1 MKTEGRGDSPDL
13 HTESNRKP
21 RATNP
26 GLLSWGARIFL
37 CVYSTCLFCNVN
49 LGTNE
54 VVESF
59 PVGRR
64 LSFDA
69 ANGRLWVV
77 CRKCERWNLSPL
89 EERWEAIE
97 ECERRFRDTR
107 LRVSTDNIGL
117 ARLSEGL
124 ELVRV
129 GAALRPEFAAWRYG
143 DQFGRRRRRKLV
155 RVGLGV
161 GIVGGAVAG
170 GIALGVSA
178 GVGFGSGGWWIWR
191 GIYAGYRRIAY
202 GSPDAVV
209 ARVPYE
215 DSLLGTQLFALKRK
229 QLPEVR
235 LGSAGEGRLLLSLP
249 KEGRVVHLSGDAAE
263 RAVGYV
269 LPAINWAGAERRE
282 VDQAVQLIE
291 ESRKPPVEF
300 VHEVAQRSGVGRRL
314 HELPS
319 AARLALEM
327 ASHEESERRAM
338 QGELAL
344 LETAWRQAEEIAK
357 IADNL
362 LVPPSVDEFLER
374 NRGKR

>member
-1 MKTEGRGDSPDL
+1 
-13 HTESNRKP
+13 
-21 RATNP
+21 
-26 GLLSWGARIFL
+26 
-37 CVYSTCLFCNVN
+37 VYSTCLFCNVH

-54 VVESF
+54 VIESF

-64 LSFDA
+64 LAFDA

-117 ARLSEGL
+117 ARVAEGL

-129 GAALRPEFAAWRYG
+129 GPALRPEFAAWRYG
-143 DQFGRRRRRKLV
+143 DQFGRRRRRRMV

-161 GIVGGAVAG
+161 GIVGGAIAG
-170 GIALGVSA
+170 GVALGVSA

-202 GSPDAVV
+202 GSPDAIV
-209 ARVPYE
+209 ARVPYDDE
-215 DSLLGTQLFALKRK
+215 ESGPHVVALRRRQLVD
-229 QLPEVR
+229 VR
-235 LGSAGEGRLLLSLP
+235 LGSAGPGRLLISLP
-249 KEGRVVHLSGDAAE
+249 HGRETVHLTGEHAQRAA
-263 RAVGYV
+263 GYI
-269 LPAINWAGAERRE
+269 LPAINWAGAEKRDVE
-282 VDQAVQLIE
+282 QAVRLIE
-291 ESRKPPVEF
+291 DSRKPPTEF
-300 VHEVAQRSGVGRRL
+300 VHEVAQRAGMGRRL

-319 AARLALEM
+319 ASRLALEM
-327 ASHEESERRAM
+327 ASHEETERRAM
-338 QGELAL
+338 EGELAL
-344 LETAWRQAEEIAK
+344 LEAAWRQAEEIAK

-362 LVPPSVDEFLER
+362 LVPSSVDEFVER
-374 NRGKR
+374 NRAKP

>member
-1 MKTEGRGDSPDL
+1 
-13 HTESNRKP
+13 
-21 RATNP
+21 
-26 GLLSWGARIFL
+26 
-37 CVYSTCLFCNVN
+37 VYSTCLFCNAS

-64 LSFDA
+64 LAFDA

-97 ECERRFRDTR
+97 TCERSFHDTR

-117 ARLSEGL
+117 ARVAEGL

-129 GAALRPEFAAWRYG
+129 GPALRPEFAAWRYG
-143 DQFGRRRRRKLV
+143 DQFGRRRRRKMV

-161 GIVGGAVAG
+161 GIVGGAIAG
-170 GIALGVSA
+170 GVALGVSA

-191 GIYAGYRRIAY
+191 GIYASYRRIAY
-202 GSPDAVV
+202 GSPQAVV
-209 ARVPYE
+209 ARIPYAGGE
-215 DSLLGTQLFALKRK
+215 GEEVIALKRH
-229 QLPEVR
+229 QLEDVR
-235 LGSAGEGRLLLSLP
+235 LGTAGGGRLLLSLP
-249 KEGRVVHLSGDAAE
+249 RGRDSVHLTGEDAE
-263 RAVGYV
+263 RAAGYV
-269 LPAINWAGAERRE
+269 LPAINWAGAEKRD
-282 VDQAVQLIE
+282 VDRAVQLIE
-291 ESRKPPVEF
+291 DSRKSPSEF
-300 VHEVAQRSGVGRRL
+300 VRELAQRGGVGHRL

-319 AARLALEM
+319 ASRLALEM

-338 QGELAL
+338 EGELAL
-344 LETAWRQAEEIAK
+344 LEAAWRHAEEIAK

-374 NRGKR
+374 NKARR

>member
-1 MKTEGRGDSPDL
+1 
-13 HTESNRKP
+13 
-21 RATNP
+21 
-26 GLLSWGARIFL
+26 
-37 CVYSTCLFCNVN
+37 VYSTCLFCNAS

-64 LSFDA
+64 LAFDA

-97 ECERRFRDTR
+97 TCERSFHDTR

-117 ARLSEGL
+117 ARVAEGL

-129 GAALRPEFAAWRYG
+129 GPALRPEFAAWRYG
-143 DQFGRRRRRKLV
+143 DQFGRRRRRKMV

-161 GIVGGAVAG
+161 GIVGGAIAG

-191 GIYAGYRRIAY
+191 GIYASYRRIAY
-202 GSPDAVV
+202 GSPQAVV
-209 ARVPYE
+209 ARIPYAGGE
-215 DSLLGTQLFALKRK
+215 GEEVIALKRH
-229 QLPEVR
+229 QLEDVR
-235 LGSAGEGRLLLSLP
+235 LGTAGGGRLLLSLP
-249 KEGRVVHLSGDAAE
+249 RGRDSVHLTGEDAE
-263 RAVGYV
+263 RAAGYV
-269 LPAINWAGAERRE
+269 LPAINWAGAEKRD
-282 VDQAVQLIE
+282 VDRAVQLIE
-291 ESRKPPVEF
+291 DSRKSPSEF
-300 VHEVAQRSGVGRRL
+300 VRELAQRGGVGHRL

-319 AARLALEM
+319 ASRLALEM

-338 QGELAL
+338 EGELAL
-344 LETAWRQAEEIAK
+344 LEAAWRHAEEIAK

-374 NRGKR
+374 NKARR

>member
-1 MKTEGRGDSPDL
+1 MY
-13 HTESNRKP
+13 
-21 RATNP
+21 A
-26 GLLSWGARIFL
+26 
-37 CVYSTCLFCNVN
+37 TCLFCNAG
-49 LGTNE
+49 LGSNE

-64 LSFDA
+64 LAFDA

-117 ARLSEGL
+117 ARLREGL

-129 GAALRPEFAAWRYG
+129 GPALRPEFAAWRYG
-143 DQFGRRRRRKLV
+143 DQFGRRRRRQLI

-178 GVGFGSGGWWIWR
+178 GIGVGGGGWWIWR

-202 GSPDAVV
+202 GSPEAVV
-209 ARVPYE
+209 ARVPYDE
-215 DSLLGTQLFALKRK
+215 GRKVVAVRRHQLG
-229 QLPEVR
+229 EVR
-235 LGSAGEGRLLLSLP
+235 LGTGREGRLFVSIP
-249 KEGRVVHLSGDAAE
+249 RSDHIGAVHLYGDEAQRAA
-263 RAVGYV
+263 GYV
-269 LPAINWAGAERRE
+269 LPAINAAGAERRE
-282 VDQAVQLIE
+282 VQQAVELIE
-291 ESRKPPVEF
+291 RSQQSPEDF
-300 VHEVAQRSGVGRRL
+300 VRDVARSAGAGGRVL
-314 HELPS
+314 HLPN

-338 QGELAL
+338 EGELAL
-344 LETAWRQAEEIAK
+344 LEAAWKQAEEIAK

-374 NRGKR
+374 NREKS

>member
-1 MKTEGRGDSPDL
+1 M
-13 HTESNRKP
+13 
-21 RATNP
+21 
-26 GLLSWGARIFL
+26 
-37 CVYSTCLFCNVN
+37 YSTCLFCNAS

-64 LSFDA
+64 LAFDA

-97 ECERRFRDTR
+97 TCERSFHDTR

-117 ARLSEGL
+117 ARVAEGL

-129 GAALRPEFAAWRYG
+129 GPALRPEFAAWRYG
-143 DQFGRRRRRKLV
+143 DQFGRRRRRKMV

-161 GIVGGAVAG
+161 GIVGGAIAG
-170 GIALGVSA
+170 GVALGVSA

-191 GIYAGYRRIAY
+191 GIYASYRRIAY
-202 GSPDAVV
+202 GSPQAVV
-209 ARVPYE
+209 ARIPYAGGDGE
-215 DSLLGTQLFALKRK
+215 EVIALKRHE
-229 QLPEVR
+229 LEDVR
-235 LGSAGEGRLLLSLP
+235 LGTAGGGRLLLSLP
-249 KEGRVVHLSGDAAE
+249 RGRDSVHLTGEDAE
-263 RAVGYV
+263 RAAGYV
-269 LPAINWAGAERRE
+269 LPAINWAGAEKRD
-282 VDQAVQLIE
+282 VDRAVRLIE
-291 ESRKPPVEF
+291 DSRKSPSEF
-300 VHEVAQRSGVGRRL
+300 VRELAQRAGVGHRL

-319 AARLALEM
+319 ASRLALEM
-327 ASHEESERRAM
+327 AAHEESERRAM

-344 LETAWRQAEEIAK
+344 LEAAWRQAEEIAK

-374 NRGKR
+374 NKARR

>member
-1 MKTEGRGDSPDL
+1 MY
-13 HTESNRKP
+13 
-21 RATNP
+21 A
-26 GLLSWGARIFL
+26 
-37 CVYSTCLFCNVN
+37 TCLFCNAN

-64 LSFDA
+64 LAFDA

-97 ECERRFRDTR
+97 TCERLFRDTR

-117 ARLSEGL
+117 ARVAEGL

-129 GAALRPEFAAWRYG
+129 GPALRPEFAAWRYG
-143 DQFGRRRRRKLV
+143 DQFGRRRRRKMV

-161 GIVGGAVAG
+161 GIVGGAIAG
-170 GIALGVSA
+170 GVALGVSA

-202 GSPDAVV
+202 GSPQAVV
-209 ARVPYE
+209 ARVPYDGGE
-215 DSLLGTQLFALKRK
+215 TGQQVIVLRRQQIPD
-229 QLPEVR
+229 VR
-235 LGSAGEGRLLLSLP
+235 LGISSRGRLLLSLP
-249 KEGRVVHLSGDAAE
+249 VGREAVHLTGEDAE
-263 RAVGYV
+263 RAAGYV
-269 LPAINWAGAERRE
+269 LPAVNWDGAEKRDVER
-282 VDQAVQLIE
+282 AVRLIE
-291 ESRKPPVEF
+291 DSRKGPSEF
-300 VHEVAQRSGVGRRL
+300 VRDVASRAGMGYRL

-319 AARLALEM
+319 ASRLALEM
-327 ASHEESERRAM
+327 ATHEESERRAM
-338 QGELAL
+338 EGELAL
-344 LETAWRQAEEIAK
+344 LEAAWRQAEEIAK

-362 LVPPSVDEFLER
+362 LVPPSVDEFLDR
-374 NRGKR
+374 NKARG

>member
-1 MKTEGRGDSPDL
+1 M
-13 HTESNRKP
+13 
-21 RATNP
+21 
-26 GLLSWGARIFL
+26 
-37 CVYSTCLFCNVN
+37 YSTCLFCNAS

-64 LSFDA
+64 LAFDA

-97 ECERRFRDTR
+97 TCERSFHDTR

-117 ARLSEGL
+117 ARVAEGL

-129 GAALRPEFAAWRYG
+129 GPALRPEFAAWRYG
-143 DQFGRRRRRKLV
+143 DQFGRRRRRKMV

-161 GIVGGAVAG
+161 GIVGGAIAG
-170 GIALGVSA
+170 GVALGVSA

-191 GIYAGYRRIAY
+191 GIYASYRRIAY
-202 GSPDAVV
+202 GSPQAVV
-209 ARVPYE
+209 ARIPYAGGDGE
-215 DSLLGTQLFALKRK
+215 EVIALKRHE
-229 QLPEVR
+229 LEDVR
-235 LGSAGEGRLLLSLP
+235 LGTAGGGRLLLSLP
-249 KEGRVVHLSGDAAE
+249 RGRDSVHLTGEDAE
-263 RAVGYV
+263 RAAGYV
-269 LPAINWAGAERRE
+269 LPAINWAGAEKRD
-282 VDQAVQLIE
+282 VDRAVQLIE
-291 ESRKPPVEF
+291 DSRKSPSEF
-300 VHEVAQRSGVGRRL
+300 VRELAQRGGVGHRL

-319 AARLALEM
+319 ASRLALEM

-338 QGELAL
+338 EGELAL
-344 LETAWRQAEEIAK
+344 LEAAWRHAEEIAK

-374 NRGKR
+374 NKARR

>member
-1 MKTEGRGDSPDL
+1 
-13 HTESNRKP
+13 
-21 RATNP
+21 
-26 GLLSWGARIFL
+26 
-37 CVYSTCLFCNVN
+37 VYSTCLFCNAS
-49 LGTNE
+49 LGSNE
-54 VVESF
+54 VIETF

-97 ECERRFRDTR
+97 SCERLFRDTR

-117 ARLSEGL
+117 ARVATGV
-124 ELVRV
+124 ELVRI
-129 GAALRPEFAAWRYG
+129 GPALRPEFAAWRYG
-143 DQFGRRRRRKLV
+143 DQFGRRRRRKMI

-202 GSPDAVV
+202 GSPEAIV

-215 DSLLGTQLFALKRK
+215 DEHERPQLLALQRRR
-229 QLPEVR
+229 LADVR
-235 LGSAGEGRLLLSLP
+235 LGTAGPGRLLLSLP
-249 KEGRVVHLSGDAAE
+249 VGNEIVHLTGEEAE
-263 RAVGYV
+263 RAAGYV

-282 VDQAVQLIE
+282 VEQAVHLIE
-291 ESRKPPVEF
+291 DSRKAPSEF
-300 VHEVAQRSGVGRRL
+300 VHEMARTAGVGRRL
-314 HELPS
+314 QELPN

-327 ASHEESERRAM
+327 AAHEESERRAM

-344 LETAWRQAEEIAK
+344 LEAAWRQAEEIAK

-362 LVPPSVDEFLER
+362 LVPESVDEFVER
-374 NRGKR
+374 NRDR

>member
-1 MKTEGRGDSPDL
+1 M
-13 HTESNRKP
+13 
-21 RATNP
+21 
-26 GLLSWGARIFL
+26 
-37 CVYSTCLFCNVN
+37 YSTCLFCNAS

-64 LSFDA
+64 LAFDA

-97 ECERRFRDTR
+97 TCERSFHDTR

-117 ARLSEGL
+117 ARVAEGL

-129 GAALRPEFAAWRYG
+129 GPALRPEFAAWRYG
-143 DQFGRRRRRKLV
+143 DQFGRRRRRKMV

-161 GIVGGAVAG
+161 GIVGGAIAG

-191 GIYAGYRRIAY
+191 GIYASYRRIAY
-202 GSPDAVV
+202 GSPQAVV
-209 ARVPYE
+209 ARIPYAGGDGE
-215 DSLLGTQLFALKRK
+215 EVIALKRHE
-229 QLPEVR
+229 LEDVR
-235 LGSAGEGRLLLSLP
+235 LGTAGGGRLLLSLP
-249 KEGRVVHLSGDAAE
+249 RGRDSVHLTGEDAE
-263 RAVGYV
+263 RAAGYV
-269 LPAINWAGAERRE
+269 LPAINWAGAEKRD
-282 VDQAVQLIE
+282 VDRAVQLIE
-291 ESRKPPVEF
+291 DSRKSPSEF
-300 VHEVAQRSGVGRRL
+300 VRELAQRGGVGHRL

-319 AARLALEM
+319 ASRLALEM

-338 QGELAL
+338 EGELAL
-344 LETAWRQAEEIAK
+344 LEAAWRQAEEIAK

-374 NRGKR
+374 NKARR

>member
-1 MKTEGRGDSPDL
+1 MYG
-13 HTESNRKP
+13 
-21 RATNP
+21 
-26 GLLSWGARIFL
+26 
-37 CVYSTCLFCNVN
+37 TCLFCNAN
-49 LGTNE
+49 LGANE
-54 VVESF
+54 VIESF

-64 LSFDA
+64 LAFDA

-129 GAALRPEFAAWRYG
+129 GPALRPEFAAWRYG
-143 DQFGRRRRRKLV
+143 DQFGRRRRRRMV
-155 RVGLGV
+155 RAGLGV
-161 GIVGGAVAG
+161 GIVGGAIAG

-202 GSPDAVV
+202 GSPETVV

-215 DSLLGTQLFALKRK
+215 DPKTGSQVFTLQRRHLPDVRVGITDERK
-229 QLPEVR
+229 LM
-235 LGSAGEGRLLLSLP
+235 LSLP
-249 KEGRVVHLSGDAAE
+249 RGRATVHMTGSEAE
-263 RAVGYV
+263 RAVSYV

-282 VDQAVQLIE
+282 VDEAVQLIE
-291 ESRKPPVEF
+291 QSRKAPVEF
-300 VHEVAQRSGVGRRL
+300 VHDVARNAGAGRRL
-314 HELPS
+314 QDLPS

-338 QGELAL
+338 EGELAL
-344 LETAWRQAEEIAK
+344 LEAAWRQADEIAK

-362 LVPPSVDEFLER
+362 LVPPSVDEFVER
-374 NRGKR
+374 NRSKR

>member
-1 MKTEGRGDSPDL
+1 M
-13 HTESNRKP
+13 
-21 RATNP
+21 
-26 GLLSWGARIFL
+26 
-37 CVYSTCLFCNVN
+37 YSTCLFCNVS

-64 LSFDA
+64 LAFDA

-97 ECERRFRDTR
+97 TCERLFRDTR

-117 ARLSEGL
+117 ARAAEGL

-129 GAALRPEFAAWRYG
+129 GPALRPEFAAWRYG
-143 DQFGRRRRRKLV
+143 DQFGRRRRRKMV

-161 GIVGGAVAG
+161 GIVGGAIAG
-170 GIALGVSA
+170 GVALGVSA

-202 GSPDAVV
+202 GSPQTIV

-215 DSLLGTQLFALKRK
+215 GGDGAQVIAIKRHQLAD
-229 QLPEVR
+229 VR
-235 LGSAGEGRLLLSLP
+235 LGMAGGKRLLLSIP
-249 KEGRVVHLSGDAAE
+249 RGRDSVHLMGDEAE
-263 RAVGYV
+263 RAAGYV
-269 LPAINWAGAERRE
+269 LPAINWAGAEKRD
-282 VDQAVQLIE
+282 VDRAVQLIE
-291 ESRKPPVEF
+291 ESRKSPSEF
-300 VHEVAQRSGVGRRL
+300 VRDVADRAGMGHRL

-319 AARLALEM
+319 ASRLALEM
-327 ASHEESERRAM
+327 AAHEESERRAM
-338 QGELAL
+338 EGELAL
-344 LETAWRQAEEIAK
+344 LEAAWRQAEEIAK

-374 NRGKR
+374 NKARG

>member
-1 MKTEGRGDSPDL
+1 
-13 HTESNRKP
+13 
-21 RATNP
+21 
-26 GLLSWGARIFL
+26 
-37 CVYSTCLFCNVN
+37 VYATCLFCNAG
-49 LGTNE
+49 LGNNE

-64 LSFDA
+64 LAFDA

-77 CRKCERWNLSPL
+77 CRRCERWNLSPL

-107 LRVSTDNIGL
+107 LRVSTDNIAL
-117 ARLSEGL
+117 ARLREGL

-129 GAALRPEFAAWRYG
+129 GPALRPEFAAWRYG
-143 DQFGRRRRRKLV
+143 DQFGRRRRRQLI

-178 GVGFGSGGWWIWR
+178 GIGVGGGGWWIWR

-202 GSPDAVV
+202 GSPEAVV
-209 ARVPYE
+209 ARVPY
-215 DSLLGTQLFALKRK
+215 DNGKQIVAIRRRQLGD
-229 QLPEVR
+229 VR
-235 LGSAGEGRLLLSLP
+235 VGSGGENSFLISIPTSGRAG
-249 KEGRVVHLSGDAAE
+249 VVHLYGDEAQRAA
-263 RAVGYV
+263 GYV

-282 VDQAVQLIE
+282 VQEAVELIE
-291 ESRKPPVEF
+291 QSSRSPADF
-300 VHEVAQRSGVGRRL
+300 VRDVARRAGAGRRL
-314 HELPS
+314 QDLPN

-338 QGELAL
+338 EGELAL
-344 LETAWRQAEEIAK
+344 LEAAWKQAEEIAK

-362 LVPPSVDEFLER
+362 LVPPTVDEFLER
-374 NRGKR
+374 NRAKS

>member
-1 MKTEGRGDSPDL
+1 
-13 HTESNRKP
+13 
-21 RATNP
+21 
-26 GLLSWGARIFL
+26 
-37 CVYSTCLFCNVN
+37 VYATCLFCNAG
-49 LGTNE
+49 LGSNE
-54 VVESF
+54 VIETF

-64 LSFDA
+64 LAFDA

-129 GAALRPEFAAWRYG
+129 GPALRPEFAAWRYG
-143 DQFGRRRRRKLV
+143 DQFGRRRKRQLI

-178 GVGFGSGGWWIWR
+178 GIGVGGGGWWLWR
-191 GIYAGYRRIAY
+191 GVYAGYRRIAY
-202 GSPDAVV
+202 GSPEAIV
-209 ARVPYE
+209 ARVPY
-215 DSLLGTQLFALKRK
+215 D
-229 QLPEVR
+229 
-235 LGSAGEGRLLLSLP
+235 EGRQVVAVRRRQLGDVRFGTGSEDKLLISIPLT
-249 KEGRVVHLSGDAAE
+249 GRAGAVHLYGDEAQRAA
-263 RAVGYV
+263 GYV
-269 LPAINWAGAERRE
+269 LPAINAAGAERRE
-282 VDQAVQLIE
+282 VQQAVELIE
-291 ESRKPPVEF
+291 RSRRSPAEF
-300 VHEVAQRSGVGRRL
+300 VRDLARQAGTGGRVL
-314 HELPS
+314 NLPN

-327 ASHEESERRAM
+327 ASHEDSERRAM
-338 QGELAL
+338 EGELAL
-344 LETAWRQAEEIAK
+344 LEAAWKQAEEIAK

-362 LVPPSVDEFLER
+362 LVPPTVDEFLER
-374 NRGKR
+374 NRSKR